1 MINAGTICEP
11 ELEQI
16 RHAASIFNVTEV
28 DGLGI
33 TLASVNGKRSWVM
46 VGPNIEVMVTG
57 SPTNFP
63 GKYVI
68 PLRLIREAEYQCNM
82 GEEVE
87 LTITGDMAR
96 FTGETGF
103 SEMQL
108 LDQD

>member
-1 MINAGTICEP
+1 MMINAGTICEP

-16 RHAASIFNVTEV
+16 RRAVAIFNITEV
-28 DGLGI
+28 DGFGV
-33 TLASVNGKRSWVM
+33 TLASVAGIRSWIVTS
-46 VGPNIEVMVTG
+46 PKIEVMVTG
-57 SPTNFP
+57 SAADFLGTF
-63 GKYVI
+63 VI
-68 PLRLIREAEYQCNM
+68 PLRLIKQAEIQCNL

-108 LDQD
+108 LD